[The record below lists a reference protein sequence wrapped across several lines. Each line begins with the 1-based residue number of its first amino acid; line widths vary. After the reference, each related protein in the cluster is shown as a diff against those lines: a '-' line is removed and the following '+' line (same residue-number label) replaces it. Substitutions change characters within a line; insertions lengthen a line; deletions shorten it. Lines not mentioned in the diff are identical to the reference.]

1 MKKLYVK
8 KLGVVL
14 LMIGLGVSPLWLEA
28 SSTSTDPETG
38 VVTYVY
44 DADENI
50 IVGNKQT
57 LEINGN
63 LLTYGNIEVKN
74 GGVLVVYGDLI
85 SYGNSI
91 VSNGTIIV
99 QGDLLST
106 SPTATIQNNGDLVV
120 GGDVNVADLDTQ
132 GNSSL
137 RIFFLNPDA
146 DIVGV
151 PGTTPYGGYD
161 ELPAAGLPDGL
172 ISIIDNVIK
181 PIAIGYQ
188 WKTDVSSSDWRLSVN
203 WSGNKVPTSS
213 TSVRIKQPG
222 AGFMNPQINPGD
234 IIVVQNLTVES
245 GASLTLKPGARL
257 TVNGKLTVAEGGSLV
272 MEHNYGIGGM
282 SSLVT
287 NAGVVGKV
295 KTKMVLPQ
303 DQWFYLGSSRKDAI
317 FSDFSAGEDG
327 VIINVYRAK
336 QWWGIKSGLAA
347 RALRPLEGMVT
358 NYLPDTPD
366 KDGDGFADVRLIEYE
381 GEIHTAEVSRLFD
394 EQGFHLLA
402 NPYAAFVDW
411 QGGEGWERVDVDPTI
426 WYRAKI
432 GEEMT
437 FVTYNNDPSVPAMG
451 RIALSP
457 YELMDITPEVVQEH
471 SLVAPMQAV
480 WIKTLKPGVTTT
492 ISPSARKHGMEI
504 SRLKSSSSVD
514 DNVIRIEAQNAFSR
528 DGAVIFFADGFTEG
542 YDNGDAEKYFNDSK
556 NIPEVY
562 TRIEDRSLAINGL
575 PALKE
580 NIHSIPLV
588 VRNRVEGDVTLN
600 FDLRYFNGEHA
611 VYFEDKATGAFLNVA
626 RNNSYEYSVTQTGED
641 HDRFVLHLYK
651 VTTALEEVRADNDEV
666 AAGDAISIKSV
677 AGKVLVSVSMDLVQ
691 QNPGQI
697 EVYTIDG
704 RKVSEI
710 PARSS
715 RTLVILPNERGIY
728 IVRAQF
734 GQLVKSDR
742 VVNASK

>member
-106 SPTATIQNNGDLVV
+106 SPTATIQNNGDLEV

-327 VIINVYRAK
+327 VIINV
-336 QWWGIKSGLAA
+336 
-347 RALRPLEGMVT
+347 
-358 NYLPDTPD
+358 
-366 KDGDGFADVRLIEYE
+366 
-381 GEIHTAEVSRLFD
+381 
-394 EQGFHLLA
+394 
-402 NPYAAFVDW
+402 
-411 QGGEGWERVDVDPTI
+411 
-426 WYRAKI
+426 
-432 GEEMT
+432 
-437 FVTYNNDPSVPAMG
+437 
-451 RIALSP
+451 
-457 YELMDITPEVVQEH
+457 
-471 SLVAPMQAV
+471 
-480 WIKTLKPGVTTT
+480 
-492 ISPSARKHGMEI
+492 
-504 SRLKSSSSVD
+504 
-514 DNVIRIEAQNAFSR
+514 
-528 DGAVIFFADGFTEG
+528 
-542 YDNGDAEKYFNDSK
+542 
-556 NIPEVY
+556 
-562 TRIEDRSLAINGL
+562 
-575 PALKE
+575 
-580 NIHSIPLV
+580 
-588 VRNRVEGDVTLN
+588 
-600 FDLRYFNGEHA
+600 
-611 VYFEDKATGAFLNVA
+611 
-626 RNNSYEYSVTQTGED
+626 
-641 HDRFVLHLYK
+641 
-651 VTTALEEVRADNDEV
+651 
-666 AAGDAISIKSV
+666 
-677 AGKVLVSVSMDLVQ
+677 
-691 QNPGQI
+691 
-697 EVYTIDG
+697 
-704 RKVSEI
+704 
-710 PARSS
+710 
-715 RTLVILPNERGIY
+715 
-728 IVRAQF
+728 
-734 GQLVKSDR
+734 
-742 VVNASK
+742 